1 MGRSPCLE
9 AHYTEIFRP
18 NPRDFPGKRSGIFP
32 LSSLDSQRPRLAQ
45 APPPLASVTP
55 PPPPPLSRAPRR
67 PVLLPPPLSR
77 VHRHPLT
84 RIRRRLSRLL
94 AMVGWRQVVGGAR
107 SVRHRLGAAA
117 EAAAKQDGRV
127 FAANYSSRSVNA
139 PFGLGQYVNLLKAQA
154 FASRGVPMNFHQLIR
169 NAGISTTRNL
179 LAADDAMVPISSPLT
194 SPIGDGEETDK
205 KGAVVKQ
212 SKVQAIK
219 KDIKQSPKKVNLV
232 AKLVRGMRVED
243 ALLQLQVTVKR
254 AAKTVYQVIHSAR
267 ANAAHNHGLD
277 PDKLIVEEAFVGKG
291 LYLKRLS
298 YHAKGRSGIMVRP
311 RCRLT
316 VVVREATAEEEAK
329 IAKLR
334 VSNYKKLTRKEK
346 QLMPHRLIEV
356 SPRWARKRKEEAGAE
371 A

>member
-1 MGRSPCLE
+1 MAAAG
-9 AHYTEIFRP
+9 
-18 NPRDFPGKRSGIFP
+18 
-32 LSSLDSQRPRLAQ
+32 
-45 APPPLASVTP
+45 
-55 PPPPPLSRAPRR
+55 
-67 PVLLPPPLSR
+67 
-77 VHRHPLT
+77 
-84 RIRRRLSRLL
+84 RRLLST
-94 AMVGWRQVVGGAR
+94 AA
-107 SVRHRLGAAA
+107 AAA
-117 EAAAKQDGRV
+117 EKTKLPLPIAQLRRLAGAGRLADIGAALALPIPSNTVTALSALSSVGLPDRASALLGTV
-127 FAANYSSRSVNA
+127 ASPTAA
-139 PFGLGQYVNLLKAQA
+139 PKGQYANLLRVQT
-154 FASRGVPMNFHQLIR
+154 FASRSIPLNFHQLIH

-179 LAADDAMVPISSPLT
+179 LADDAMVPISSPLT
-194 SPIGDGEETDK
+194 PPLGDSEETDK
-205 KGAVVKQ
+205 KGAVVKRL
-212 SKVQAIK
+212 KVQAIK

-254 AAKTVYQVIHSAR
+254 AAKTLYQVIHSAR

-298 YHAKGRSGIMVRP
+298 YHAKGRCGVMVRP

-334 VSNYKKLTRKEK
+334 VSNYKKLTRKER

-356 SPRWARKRKEEAGAE
+356 SPRWARKRKEEAGSSA
-371 A
+371 

>member
-1 MGRSPCLE
+1 MAGW
-9 AHYTEIFRP
+9 
-18 NPRDFPGKRSGIFP
+18 
-32 LSSLDSQRPRLAQ
+32 
-45 APPPLASVTP
+45 
-55 PPPPPLSRAPRR
+55 RAAGARA
-67 PVLLPPPLSR
+67 VF
-77 VHRHPLT
+77 
-84 RIRRRLSRLL
+84 RRLS
-94 AMVGWRQVVGGAR
+94 AAVDTAR
-107 SVRHRLGAAA
+107 RRDGSVTAAICSCS
-117 EAAAKQDGRV
+117 G
-127 FAANYSSRSVNA
+127 NA
-139 PFGLGQYVNLLKAQA
+139 PSGLRQYANLFRAQA
-154 FASRGVPMNFHQLIR
+154 FTSRSIPVHFHQLIH

-179 LAADDAMVPISSPLT
+179 LADDAIAPISSPLT
-194 SPIGDGEETDK
+194 PPLGESEETNK
-205 KGAVVKQ
+205 RGTVKRL
-212 SKVQAIK
+212 KVQAIK

-267 ANAAHNHGLD
+267 ANAGHNHGLD
-277 PDKLIVEEAFVGKG
+277 PDKLIVEAFVGKG

-298 YHAKGRSGIMVRP
+298 YHAKGRCGVMVRP

-334 VSNYKKLTRKEK
+334 VSNYKKLTRKER

-356 SPRWARKRKEEAGAE
+356 SPRWARKRKEEAGAR

>member
-1 MGRSPCLE
+1 MAAAG
-9 AHYTEIFRP
+9 
-18 NPRDFPGKRSGIFP
+18 
-32 LSSLDSQRPRLAQ
+32 
-45 APPPLASVTP
+45 
-55 PPPPPLSRAPRR
+55 
-67 PVLLPPPLSR
+67 
-77 VHRHPLT
+77 
-84 RIRRRLSRLL
+84 RRLLST
-94 AMVGWRQVVGGAR
+94 AA
-107 SVRHRLGAAA
+107 AAA
-117 EAAAKQDGRV
+117 EKTKLPVPIAQLRRLARVGRLADIDADLALLIPSHTVAALSALSSVGLPDRASALLGN
-127 FAANYSSRSVNA
+127 AATPTAA
-139 PFGLGQYVNLLKAQA
+139 PKGQYANLFRAQT
-154 FASRGVPMNFHQLIR
+154 FASRSIPVNFHQLIH

-179 LAADDAMVPISSPLT
+179 LADDAMVPISSPLT
-194 SPIGDGEETDK
+194 PPLGDSEETDK
-205 KGAVVKQ
+205 KGAVVKRL
-212 SKVQAIK
+212 KVQAIK

-298 YHAKGRSGIMVRP
+298 YHAKGRCGVMVRP

-334 VSNYKKLTRKEK
+334 VSNYKKLTRKER

-356 SPRWARKRKEEAGAE
+356 SPRWARKRKEEAGTA

>member
-1 MGRSPCLE
+1 MGPKSPRRRPCHG
-9 AHYTEIFRP
+9 ATQCP
-18 NPRDFPGKRSGIFP
+18 NPRRLRVVRGPTRPFY
-32 LSSLDSQRPRLAQ
+32 SLGGGGGGGGARG
-45 APPPLASVTP
+45 SV
-55 PPPPPLSRAPRR
+55 
-67 PVLLPPPLSR
+67 
-77 VHRHPLT
+77 
-84 RIRRRLSRLL
+84 
-94 AMVGWRQVVGGAR
+94 AMVGWRAPGAR
-107 SVRHRLGAAA
+107 AVLRWLGSAA
-117 EAAAKQDGRV
+117 EAAGKRDARV
-127 FAANYSSRSVNA
+127 LAASYSTSANA
-139 PFGLGQYVNLLKAQA
+139 PSGLRNYANLLRTQA
-154 FASRGVPMNFHQLIR
+154 FTSRVLPMNFHQLIR

-179 LAADDAMVPISSPLT
+179 LASDDAMVPISSPLT
-194 SPIGDGEETDK
+194 PPLGDNEETDK
-205 KGAVVKQ
+205 KGTIVKRL
-212 SKVQAIK
+212 KVQAIK

-298 YHAKGRSGIMVRP
+298 YHAKGRCGVMVRP

-334 VSNYKKLTRKEK
+334 VSNYKKLTRKER

-356 SPRWARKRKEEAGAE
+356 SPRWARKRKEEAGARV
-371 A
+371 

>member
-1 MGRSPCLE
+1 
-9 AHYTEIFRP
+9 
-18 NPRDFPGKRSGIFP
+18 
-32 LSSLDSQRPRLAQ
+32 
-45 APPPLASVTP
+45 
-55 PPPPPLSRAPRR
+55 
-67 PVLLPPPLSR
+67 VLLA
-77 VHRHPLT
+77 
-84 RIRRRLSRLL
+84 IC
-94 AMVGWRQVVGGAR
+94 
-107 SVRHRLGAAA
+107 
-117 EAAAKQDGRV
+117 
-127 FAANYSSRSVNA
+127 SSSGNA
-139 PFGLGQYVNLLKAQA
+139 TSGLGQYANLFRAQA
-154 FASRGVPMNFHQLIR
+154 FASRSIPVNFHQLIH

-179 LAADDAMVPISSPLT
+179 LADDAMVPISSPLT
-194 SPIGDGEETDK
+194 PPLGDSEETDK
-205 KGAVVKQ
+205 KGAVVKRL
-212 SKVQAIK
+212 KVHAIK
-219 KDIKQSPKKVNLV
+219 KDIRQSPKKVNLV

-267 ANAAHNHGLD
+267 ANASHNHGLD

-298 YHAKGRSGIMVRP
+298 YHAKGRCGVMVRP

-334 VSNYKKLTRKEK
+334 VSNYKKLTRKER

-356 SPRWARKRKEEAGAE
+356 SPRWARKRKEEAGAM

>member
-1 MGRSPCLE
+1 MYPVLRHAAPLRRRAVS
-9 AHYTEIFRP
+9 IFGAALLQNQP
-18 NPRDFPGKRSGIFP
+18 TALG
-32 LSSLDSQRPRLAQ
+32 AVV
-45 APPPLASVTP
+45 PPPQ
-55 PPPPPLSRAPRR
+55 
-67 PVLLPPPLSR
+67 LLP
-77 VHRHPLT
+77 
-84 RIRRRLSRLL
+84 
-94 AMVGWRQVVGGAR
+94 
-107 SVRHRLGAAA
+107 AAA
-117 EAAAKQDGRV
+117 WFHSSPAWWGFREVGSAARLDFSERLIGKG
-127 FAANYSSRSVNA
+127 NTE
-139 PFGLGQYVNLLKAQA
+139 L
-154 FASRGVPMNFHQLIR
+154 FHIR
-169 NAGISTTRNL
+169 GISTTRNL
-179 LAADDAMVPISSPLT
+179 LAADDAMVPMSSPLT
-194 SPIGDGEETDK
+194 PPSGETEGTAK
-205 KGAVVKQ
+205 NGAVVKRQ
-212 SKVQAIK
+212 KVQAIK

-298 YHAKGRSGIMVRP
+298 YHAKGRCGVMVRP

-334 VSNYKKLTRKEK
+334 VSNYKKLTRKER

-356 SPRWARKRKEEAGAE
+356 SPRWARNHKRQEEAGASV
-371 A
+371 

>member
-1 MGRSPCLE
+1 M
-9 AHYTEIFRP
+9 A
-18 NPRDFPGKRSGIFP
+18 
-32 LSSLDSQRPRLAQ
+32 
-45 APPPLASVTP
+45 VW
-55 PPPPPLSRAPRR
+55 RA
-67 PVLLPPPLSR
+67 
-77 VHRHPLT
+77 
-84 RIRRRLSRLL
+84 
-94 AMVGWRQVVGGAR
+94 AGAR
-107 SVRHRLGAAA
+107 AVLRRLGAAA
-117 EAAAKQDGRV
+117 ETAGRCDGGV
-127 FAANYSSRSVNA
+127 LPAICSSSGNA
-139 PFGLGQYVNLLKAQA
+139 TSGLGQYANLFRAQA
-154 FASRGVPMNFHQLIR
+154 FASRSIP
-169 NAGISTTRNL
+169 GISTTRNL
-179 LAADDAMVPISSPLT
+179 LADDAMVPISSPLT
-194 SPIGDGEETDK
+194 PPLGDSEETDK
-205 KGAVVKQ
+205 KGAVVKRL
-212 SKVQAIK
+212 KVHAIK
-219 KDIKQSPKKVNLV
+219 KDIRQSPKKVNLV

-298 YHAKGRSGIMVRP
+298 YHAKGRCGVMVRP

-334 VSNYKKLTRKEK
+334 VSNYKKLTRKER

-356 SPRWARKRKEEAGAE
+356 SPRWARKRKEEAGAT

>member
-1 MGRSPCLE
+1 
-9 AHYTEIFRP
+9 
-18 NPRDFPGKRSGIFP
+18 
-32 LSSLDSQRPRLAQ
+32 
-45 APPPLASVTP
+45 
-55 PPPPPLSRAPRR
+55 
-67 PVLLPPPLSR
+67 
-77 VHRHPLT
+77 
-84 RIRRRLSRLL
+84 
-94 AMVGWRQVVGGAR
+94 MVGWRAAG
-107 SVRHRLGAAA
+107 VRAVLRRLGAAA
-117 EAAAKQDGRV
+117 AEKPDCRV
-127 FAANYSSRSVNA
+127 FAARYSSSTSSCANA
-139 PFGLGQYVNLLKAQA
+139 PFRLGQYTNLLRTHNST
-154 FASRGVPMNFHQLIR
+154 SRGIPANFHQLIR

-179 LAADDAMVPISSPLT
+179 LAADDAMVPVSSPLT
-194 SPIGDGEETDK
+194 PPLGDAGEPDK
-205 KGAVVKQ
+205 KGAVVKRL
-212 SKVQAIK
+212 KVQAIK

-254 AAKTVYQVIHSAR
+254 AAKTLYQVIHSAR

-277 PDKLIVEEAFVGKG
+277 AEKLIVEEAFVGKG

-298 YHAKGRSGIMVRP
+298 YHAKGRCGVMVRP

-356 SPRWARKRKEEAGAE
+356 SPRWARKRKVETGVTA
-371 A
+371 